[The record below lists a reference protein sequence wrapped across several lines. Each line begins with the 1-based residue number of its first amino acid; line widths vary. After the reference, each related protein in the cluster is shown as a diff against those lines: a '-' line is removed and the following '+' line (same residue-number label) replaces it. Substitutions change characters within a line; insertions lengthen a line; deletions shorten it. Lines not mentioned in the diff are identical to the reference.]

1 MYKPFSVD
9 YLNLLLSFSDAV
21 DLASTRLSQ
30 HQIRTAFICWEMGK
44 AAGLDSKDTDDL
56 FTAALIHD
64 IGALSPEDKID
75 LHRVE
80 VYDTEKHCI
89 LGKKLLGPVPGF
101 ERIAGIVRHHHT
113 PYPKLVP
120 LSRKDALLAQI
131 LNLADNIE
139 RAIDRTRFIL
149 HQSDDISN
157 LVGGLSEAIL
167 PEAIDL
173 FLKVS
178 VREDFWL
185 DVVSQRIYGYLL
197 NSGPCRHRVL
207 DLQQVRDFS
216 RLFRNMI
223 DYRSHFTATHS
234 AGVSASAVAL
244 AGFMGKSEIGCSLME
259 IAGDLHDLGKLA
271 IPNSILMKPDRLTP
285 EEYAIVKQHTYFTYS
300 VLISIEGMQ
309 QIAEWAAFHHERLDG
324 DGYPFH
330 LTGKEIN
337 LGSRIMAVA
346 DILTALAEERPYRAG
361 LPQDKVM
368 GVIRKQ
374 VGSGALDGG
383 VVDALEADYREIIAR
398 MLKSQHEAHEYF
410 VKEIQPLTV

>member
-1 MYKPFSVD
+1 MYQPFSVD

-30 HQIRTAFICWEMGK
+30 HQIRTAFICWEMAK
-44 AAGLDSKDTDDL
+44 VAGLDKQDTDDL
-56 FTAALIHD
+56 FTAALVHD

-80 VYDTEKHCI
+80 VFDTEKHCI
-89 LGKKLLGPVPGF
+89 LGKKLLDVVPGF
-101 ERIAGIVRHHHT
+101 ERIADLVRHHHT
-113 PYPKLVP
+113 PFSKLVSLP
-120 LSRKDALLAQI
+120 REDAFLAQMI
-131 LNLADNIE
+131 NLADSVE
-139 RAIDRTRFIL
+139 RAIDRSNFIL
-149 HQSDDISN
+149 NQSEGIS
-157 LVGGLSEAIL
+157 LLIEGLTGAII
-167 PEAIDL
+167 PEVVSL
-173 FLKVS
+173 FKKAS
-178 VREDFWL
+178 TREDLWL
-185 DVVSQRIYGYLL
+185 DIVSQRIYGFLL
-197 NSGPCRHRVL
+197 KSGPCRHRTL
-207 DLQQVRDFS
+207 DLDEVKNFS

-234 AGVSASAVAL
+234 AGVSASSVSL

-271 IPNSILMKPDRLTP
+271 IPNSILMKPDRLTS
-285 EEYAIVKQHTYFTYS
+285 EEYAIIKQHTYFTYT

-330 LTGKEIN
+330 LSDRQIN

-346 DILTALAEERPYRAG
+346 DILTALAEERPYRTG
-361 LPQDKVM
+361 LPQEKVM

-374 VGSGALDGG
+374 VTAGALDPG
-383 VVDALEADYREIIAR
+383 VVDVLDAHYGEIIER
-398 MLKSQHEAHEYF
+398 MRESQHAAHEYF
-410 VKEIQPLTV
+410 IKEIQPLTV